1 MAETGAASCA
11 SAAFA
16 RRSGASSDELW
27 SKEGSVEP
35 SCEDSTG
42 AEALASGA
50 FLRFAA
56 AFTVSFRARLVV
68 RPSSEAASAK
78 SDDGCAFVVLL
89 LPPGRASSSD
99 EVAALPR
106 FLDRTAFEDGFA
118 G

>member
-1 MAETGAASCA
+1 MRLRGLRSPIRRLVRRVVVEGGLGRAELRG
-11 SAAFA
+11 
-16 RRSGASSDELW
+16 RR
-27 SKEGSVEP
+27 P
-35 SCEDSTG
+35 PR
-42 AEALASGA
+42 LASGA

-89 LPPGRASSSD
+89 LPPGGRPRPA
-99 EVAALPR
+99 EAALPR
-106 FLDRTAFEDGFA
+106 FLDGTAFEDGFA